1 MPIRVEAYTATGVA
15 TGVVARSGSVRE
27 VLEGATDLVIERS
40 QWLPLDGSGERAAGD
55 LRLLVDDLM
64 LVVSDEPDGFPVHA
78 QWHSIEL
85 DAGPYR
91 VYGEMPTMPGFDPG
105 RALARPTGEFVLLR
119 DARIALIDLEDAGE
133 ASAAQLLVN
142 RYTVDRIAADM
153 MLGFFFPGAKM
164 TITGSSAGEHQAAAD
179 ASAADAATA
188 ATAATADQSTPSEGP
203 EPVPAESAATS

>member
-15 TGVVARSGSVRE
+15 TGVIARSGSVRE
-27 VLEGATDLVIERS
+27 VLEGATDVVVERS
-40 QWLPLDGSGERAAGD
+40 QWLPLDGSGEQAAGD

-64 LVVSDEPDGFPVHA
+64 LVVSDEPDGIPVHA

-164 TITGSSAGEHQAAAD
+164 TITGSSAGEHQASAD

-188 ATAATADQSTPSEGP
+188 ATAAGADQSTLPEDP
-203 EPVPAESAATS
+203 EPVPAESAATP

>member
-15 TGVVARSGSVRE
+15 TGVVARSGPVRE
-27 VLEGATDLVIERS
+27 VLEGATDVVIERS

-64 LVVSDEPDGFPVHA
+64 LVVSDEPDGIPVHA

-153 MLGFFFPGAKM
+153 MLGFFFPGAVM
-164 TITGSSAGEHQAAAD
+164 VVATESECGDPGTSHVAGPAPASEAAA
-179 ASAADAATA
+179 S
-188 ATAATADQSTPSEGP
+188 
-203 EPVPAESAATS
+203 